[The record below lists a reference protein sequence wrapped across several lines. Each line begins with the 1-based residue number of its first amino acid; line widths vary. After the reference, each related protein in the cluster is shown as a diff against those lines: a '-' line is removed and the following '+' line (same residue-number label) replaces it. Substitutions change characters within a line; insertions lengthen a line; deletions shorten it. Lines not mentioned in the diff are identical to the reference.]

1 MVRNE
6 CNQSGHGTLKLNVSQ
21 DWIDEMNWY
30 FACWWKSGKAKSYF
44 NDFWVDVVKNRHGH
58 LVQELLK
65 FAEWV
70 IELIFVC
77 WMWCNNVWLDQHRT
91 LYIWLLNVS
100 LLQLYLLKP
109 LAVAGRTLW
118 NSVCLSFPLDTCL
131 GVFLES
137 CIKPLWSCAWQPDFL
152 EKLFLLQK
160 LGKWTKNRFFEF
172 F

>member
-6 CNQSGHGTLKLNVSQ
+6 CNQSGHGSLKLNVSQ

-100 LLQLYLLKP
+100 LLQLYLLNP
-109 LAVAGRTLW
+109 WRLLEGPYEIVSAYLSLLTSVWVFSW
-118 NSVCLSFPLDTCL
+118 NHV
-131 GVFLES
+131 
-137 CIKPLWSCAWQPDFL
+137 
-152 EKLFLLQK
+152 
-160 LGKWTKNRFFEF
+160 
-172 F
+172 